1 MLSLIGRKIGMTQ
14 IFGEDGNMVPVTAVK
29 VEPNV
34 VVGERTREKH
44 GYDAVI
50 LGAGDVRQK
59 RVKKPVAGQFPEGVA
74 ATRYL
79 MEVKSFERECKVG
92 DKLGADV
99 FDGIRFVDVQGLSKG
114 KGYQGVVKRHGFGGG
129 RKTHGSKFHR
139 APGSTGNAASPS
151 KVFKGSKMAGRMGHA
166 KTTIQNLSLVS
177 IDKENGFLL
186 IKGSIPGARNG
197 IVVVCKSKKM

>member
-14 IFGEDGNMVPVTAVK
+14 IFGEDGNVVPVTAVK

-34 VVGERTREKH
+34 VVGERTLANH

-50 LGAGDVRQK
+50 LGAGEVRQK
-59 RVKKPVAGQFPEGVA
+59 RIRKPVLGQFPEGVA
-74 ATRYL
+74 ATRFL

-92 DKLGADV
+92 DRLGAEV
-99 FDGIRFVDVQGLSKG
+99 FDGISFVDVQGFSKG
-114 KGYQGVVKRHGFGGG
+114 KGYQGVVKRHGFAGG

-139 APGSTGNAASPS
+139 TPGSTGNAASPS
-151 KVFKGSKMAGRMGHA
+151 KVFRGSRMAGRMGHA

-197 IVVVCKSKKM
+197 IVVVRKSKKM